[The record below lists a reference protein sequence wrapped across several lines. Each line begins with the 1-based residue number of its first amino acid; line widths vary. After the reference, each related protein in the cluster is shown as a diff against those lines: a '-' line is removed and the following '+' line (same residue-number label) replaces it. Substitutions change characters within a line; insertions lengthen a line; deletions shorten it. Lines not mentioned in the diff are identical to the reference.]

1 MILWLVLSVSAVLL
15 FAAVAATLVL
25 AIQDRFEQYGEVRP
39 GFSGSS
45 SRRALIRVWMFR
57 M

>member
-25 AIQDRFEQYGEVRP
+25 AIQDRFEQHGEVRHP
-39 GFSGSS
+39 NDY
-45 SRRALIRVWMFR
+45 RRG
-57 M
+57 

>member
-25 AIQDRFEQYGEVRP
+25 AIQDRFEQYGEVRHP
-39 GFSGSS
+39 NDY
-45 SRRALIRVWMFR
+45 RRG
-57 M
+57 